1 MIEALRTWFFTLRR
15 SPWRW
20 QQSLQ
25 RRIIISY
32 GVLFL
37 LVLALLMLRLG
48 LRVYRAQIGQ
58 AEHELE
64 VKAFLTANSFEDPLS
79 NFSKD
84 FVVIEQ
90 WEAQLSGETGG
101 KIRIDRDDQDSDNAL
116 VPTVVSAELAQ
127 SVKDRLQQSA
137 LQLATRAGAR
147 VTILSAQGEVIA
159 TSVIGVASLPNQRN
173 QPEVDAA
180 LNGNEQHDIR
190 LDSNHEQSLFTA
202 APVRN
207 NGEVLAI
214 VQLSQPM
221 SEISAPNRVLEG
233 ELIITAVL
241 AMLLVTVVGV
251 WNGHRMLRPVEE
263 LTQAAIA
270 ISQGNLQHQ
279 APVNGDDEIATL
291 ARTFNGM
298 VSNLRTM
305 IEQQRLFVAN
315 ASHELRTPIFN
326 IKLRSEALLSM
337 GADERTRAQRF
348 LTEIDNEV
356 DRLGRMAN
364 SLLDL
369 SRLESTQ
376 VPVNA
381 SEPINIAEV
390 LLQAAQSMRMR
401 IRQAGLTFVAQI
413 PEEIELVAINATD
426 LETLI
431 LNLLDNAIKYTP
443 EPGSI
448 HLTVEKGDSDC
459 HIMVQD
465 SGVGIP
471 AEDLPHIF
479 DRFYRADKARSR
491 ARGQKGIG
499 SGAGLG
505 LSIVKE
511 LVERNRGKIQVTSQV
526 EVGTTF
532 ILNFPLYNPTPVAT
546 TA

>member
-1 MIEALRTWFFTLRR
+1 MIEALRTWFSALRH

-90 WEAQLSGETGG
+90 WETQLSGETGD
-101 KIRIDRDDQDSDNAL
+101 KRLLDRDDQDSDNAP
-116 VPTVVSAELAQ
+116 VPAVVSAELAQ

-147 VTILSAQGEVIA
+147 VTILSAKGDVIA
-159 TSVIGVASLPNQRN
+159 TSVTGVAPLPNQRN

-190 LDSNHEQSLFTA
+190 LDNNHEQSLFTA

-207 NGEVLAI
+207 NGEVLAVI
-214 VQLSQPM
+214 QLSQPM
-221 SEISAPNRVLEG
+221 AEISAPNRVLEG

-279 APVNGDDEIATL
+279 APVNGNDEIATL
-291 ARTFNGM
+291 ATAFNSM
-298 VSNLRTM
+298 VSNLRSM

-315 ASHELRTPIFN
+315 ASHELRTPLFN
-326 IKLRSEALLSM
+326 IKLRSEALLNM
-337 GADERTRAQRF
+337 EAEERTRAQRY

-364 SLLDL
+364 HLLDL

-376 VPVNA
+376 ALPTIN
-381 SEPINIAEV
+381 EPIQFAEV
-390 LLQAAQSMRMR
+390 LHQTAQSMRMR
-401 IRQAGLTFVAQI
+401 IRQAGLTFMAQI
-413 PEEIELVAINATD
+413 PEDAGLVAINEAD
-426 LETLI
+426 LETVI

-443 EPGSI
+443 APGTI
-448 HLTVEKGDSDC
+448 HLMVEKDENAC
-459 HIMVQD
+459 QITIQD
-465 SGVGIP
+465 TGAGIP
-471 AEDLPHIF
+471 SEDLPHIF
-479 DRFYRADKARSR
+479 DRFYRVDKARSR
-491 ARGQKGIG
+491 ARSQNGFG

-511 LVERNRGKIQVTSQV
+511 LVERNHGQIKAISQIK
-526 EVGTTF
+526 VGTTF
-532 ILNFPLYNPTPVAT
+532 VLSFPIVGR
-546 TA
+546 

>member
-1 MIEALRTWFFTLRR
+1 MIATLRAWFSTWLTR

-25 RRIIISY
+25 RRIIVSY
-32 GVLFL
+32 GLLFL
-37 LVLALLMLRLG
+37 IVLVLLMLQLG
-48 LRVYRAQIGQ
+48 LRVYRAQISQ

-79 NFSKD
+79 NFSRD
-84 FVVIEQ
+84 FVVLEA
-90 WEAQLSGETGG
+90 WEAQLAGQHSDE
-101 KIRIDRDDQDSDNAL
+101 IHHDQDDQDSDNA
-116 VPTVVSAELAQ
+116 PIPITVSAEVAQ
-127 SVKDRLQQSA
+127 LVKDRLQQSA
-137 LQLATRAGAR
+137 AQLAERAGAR
-147 VTILSAQGEVIA
+147 VTILSVKGDVIA
-159 TSVIGVASLPNQRN
+159 TSMTELAPLPNQHH
-173 QPEVDAA
+173 QLEVQAA

-190 LDSNHEQSLFTA
+190 LDSNNEETLFTA
-202 APVRN
+202 APVRS
-207 NGEVLAI
+207 NGEVLAV

-221 SEISAPNRVLEG
+221 SEVSSVNRALQR
-233 ELIITAVL
+233 ELITTAVL
-241 AMLLVTVVGV
+241 AMLLVTVVGI
-251 WNGHRMLRPVEE
+251 WNGRRMLRPVEE

-270 ISQGNLQHQ
+270 ISHGNLQHQ

-291 ARTFNGM
+291 ARAFNRM
-298 VSNLRTM
+298 VSNLRSM

-326 IKLRSEALLSM
+326 IKLRSEALLNM
-337 GADERTRAQRF
+337 EMEERTRAQRF

-376 VPVNA
+376 VLPTPSAPVNL
-381 SEPINIAEV
+381 AEI
-390 LLQAAQSMRMR
+390 LLQTAQSMRMR
-401 IRQAGLTFVAQI
+401 IRQAGLTFLAQI
-413 PEEIELVAINATD
+413 PEEAGWIAIDEAD
-426 LETLI
+426 LETVI

-443 EPGSI
+443 APGSI
-448 HLTVEKGDSDC
+448 HLIVEKGEKSS
-459 HIMVQD
+459 HITVKD

-471 AEDLPHIF
+471 PEDLPHIF

-491 ARGQKGIG
+491 TRGQKGIG

-511 LVERNRGKIQVTSQV
+511 LVDRNRGQIQVMS
-526 EVGTTF
+526 ESDAGTTF
-532 ILNFPLYNPTPVAT
+532 VLTFPLV
-546 TA
+546 